1 MADQIISLTIPEGK
15 VQTALQGFLKIYPNN
30 EKVLDENGEPTEE
43 NKYTNAEWVREKVR
57 QLIVRDVRRGLQM
70 IATDAAQVALDNDMV
85 E

>member
-70 IATDAAQVALDNDMV
+70 IANDNAQVVKDEGMV